1 MFWPAKP
8 AGPNAPQRGR
18 KNHHGQKEENAH
30 HFKPQNSAHAAK
42 GPQKPAHAA
51 RNSAGGRAGGSAGI
65 LAGRASLGCDIRSSA
80 TRSRRT
86 LRTGNCMPA
95 RNSPRNAQAD
105 AQGAADGVW
114 FHSVYDVS
122 STVAARFS
130 TPAVAFTVAPMRRR
144 T

>member
-1 MFWPAKP
+1 VFWPAKP
-8 AGPNAPQRGR
+8 AARMRHSVGAKTTTGR
-18 KNHHGQKEENAH
+18 KKENAH

-86 LRTGNCMPA
+86 LRTGNCMRPA
-95 RNSPRNAQAD
+95 IRPATRRPMPR
-105 AQGAADGVW
+105 V
-114 FHSVYDVS
+114 
-122 STVAARFS
+122 R
-130 TPAVAFTVAPMRRR
+130 PMECGFIPL
-144 T
+144 